1 MTDISDHMTSVLGR
15 AKSAKRTLLLA
26 FPGFLVSVTIAMAAM
41 FLSEHYGAPVMLFAL
56 LLGMAFNFLSQHGS
70 CVPGINMTSKNIL
83 RIGVALLGARI
94 TFDQIISLGVA
105 PLVAIITAVALT
117 ILVGVW
123 ISRAMGLGRRLGV
136 LTGGAVAI
144 CGASAALAIAAVL
157 PKTEK
162 GEQETIFTVLGVT
175 TLSTVAMV
183 AYPIIV
189 LVLGLEPQKAG
200 IFLGGTIHDVAQ
212 VVGAGYSISDQVG
225 DTATFTKLLR
235 VAMLLPA
242 VMTLSLVLSKKDGG
256 RRQKFVL
263 PLPGFLYA
271 FAALVVVN
279 SSNGLPV
286 PVQSILIEISRWCLV
301 SAIAALGMKT
311 SLKTLVEIGFRPVAL
326 MVAETLFLAA
336 LIIGFV
342 KFVI

>member
-1 MTDISDHMTSVLGR
+1 MPDPLTAVLTR
-15 AKSAKRTLLLA
+15 AKSAKTAFLSA
-26 FPGFLVSVTIAMAAM
+26 FPGILVSVTIAMAAM
-41 FLSEHYGAPVMLFAL
+41 FLSDHYGAPVMLFAL
-56 LLGMAFNFLSQHGS
+56 LLGMAFNFLSQEGS
-70 CVPGINMTSKNIL
+70 CVPGIEITSTSIL

-105 PLVAIITAVALT
+105 PLVAIIVAVVLT
-117 ILVGVW
+117 ILVGIW
-123 ISRAMGLGRRLGV
+123 MSRAIGLGRRLGV

-162 GEQETIFTVLGVT
+162 GERETIFTVLGVT

-189 LVLGLEPQKAG
+189 LVLGLDPRAAG

-242 VMTLSLVLSKKDGG
+242 VMALS
-256 RRQKFVL
+256 FVL
-263 PLPGFLYA
+263 CRKNRGEKRTFVAPLPGFLYG
-271 FAALVVVN
+271 FAALVVIN
-279 SSNGLPV
+279 SSGWLPV
-286 PVQSILIEISRWCLV
+286 ALQAILIEVSRWSLV

-311 SLKTLVEIGFRPVAL
+311 SLKTLVEIGVRPVAL

-342 KFVI
+342 KFVL